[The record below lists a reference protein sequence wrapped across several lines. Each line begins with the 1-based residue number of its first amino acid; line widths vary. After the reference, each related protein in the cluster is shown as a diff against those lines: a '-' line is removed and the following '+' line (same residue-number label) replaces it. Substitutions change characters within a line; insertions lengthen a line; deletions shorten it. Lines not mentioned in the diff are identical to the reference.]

1 MDFKRFV
8 FSGIPPLILLGGL
21 LIFYSWALLHY
32 LVPVT
37 GGTDQNGYHVC
48 ARTFNLEG
56 KFYRKPIDKL
66 EFIGSM
72 WVVND
77 RGEYYPKYPPLYP
90 LLAAGMNAMLGPGG
104 GFYATLW
111 GAVLAAAG
119 IFVLARFFLGPWY
132 ALLATAAAICSP
144 VLSALAVT
152 KNSHTPSLALF
163 VWGMAAFFTAL
174 APQKRQWLRILLAA
188 AAGFLIAY
196 CTGIRYTDFLLILVP
211 TAAAFLFAR
220 RRKRR
225 NLLLGLAAGAVL
237 PFGAM
242 ALFHWYAYGAPWRS
256 GYSLTDES
264 SAFVPSFILSNLRIY
279 VPEFFLSVIGPLG
292 TFALLFF
299 RFRRR
304 RLFFWLIWLMPTFV
318 LYLMYY
324 WAPEGGG
331 TGAMRFLVPLVPAVI
346 LLALLSLRRVVRLL
360 PGRKPAALTL
370 LAVIAVQ
377 IVWGIVGSAKLC
389 ESKAAADFQH
399 LVRLEVLRNRI
410 PEGAVII
417 ASSGILNELDFERR
431 WQLYPSYILNV
442 RQIQNTISRSL
453 DAQAAGLQK
462 IRALELR
469 DELGGLN
476 YGKLYEKLRNFFE
489 EKRKEGHP
497 VYFIGRT
504 WEANSF
510 RRAFH
515 RHFELEELGLITG
528 ERPAHILVPIQR
540 SATRFVPDKLTVPM
554 QLGEIVK
561 VGARREKVLPLSDS
575 ERVLQQ
581 ERREIM
587 ERLTPDN
594 DAEIRRDLER
604 LEAIRDEVQSLR
616 RAAAEAKRR
625 AELRRKAAEKRKAE
639 LRRKAEEKRKAEFRR
654 KAEEKRK
661 AELRRKAEEKRRAEE
676 KRKAEEKRSVEKSP
690 KETTAEESGKA
701 SSPAPS
707 PAPSQSRTAT
717 GKKQ

>member
-1 MDFKRFV
+1 MNFKRL
-8 FSGIPPLILLGGL
+8 GPPGTLPLILLGGL
-21 LIFYSWALLHY
+21 LLFYTWALLHY

-37 GGTDQNGYHVC
+37 GGTDQNGYHTC

-56 KFYRKPIDKL
+56 KFYREPIDKL

-77 RGEYYPKYPPLYP
+77 RGEFYPKYPPLYP

-132 ALLATAAAICSP
+132 ALLAAAAAVSSP
-144 VLSALAVT
+144 VLSGLAVT

-163 VWGMAAFFTAL
+163 VWGMVAFFAAL
-174 APQKRQWLRILLAA
+174 TPKREQWFRILLAA
-188 AAGFLIAY
+188 VSGFLIAY
-196 CTGIRYTDFLLILVP
+196 CTGIRYTDFLLILIP
-211 TAAAFLFAR
+211 AAAAFLFAR
-220 RRKRR
+220 KRRRR
-225 NLLLGLAAGAVL
+225 NLLIGLAAGAAL
-237 PFGAM
+237 PYGAL
-242 ALFHWYAYGAPWRS
+242 ALFHWHAYGAPWRS

-264 SAFVPSFILSNLRIY
+264 SAFVPSFILDNLRVY
-279 VPEFFLSVIGPLG
+279 VPEFFISVIGPLG
-292 TFALLFF
+292 AFALLF
-299 RFRRR
+299 RRIRWR
-304 RLFFWLIWLMPTFV
+304 RLLFWLVWLLPTFV

-324 WAPEGGG
+324 WAPESGG
-331 TGAMRFLVPLVPAVI
+331 TGAMRFLVPLIPAVI
-346 LLALLSLRRVVRLL
+346 LLSLLSLRWVVRRL
-360 PGRKPAALTL
+360 PGRRLAALSL
-370 LAVIAVQ
+370 LAIAVVQ
-377 IVWGIVGSAKLC
+377 LTWGLVGSAKLC
-389 ESKAAADFQH
+389 EKKAIADFQH
-399 LVRLEVLRNRI
+399 LVRLEVIRNRI

-417 ASSGILNELDFERR
+417 ANSGILNELDFERR

-442 RQIQNTISRSL
+442 KQIRDTIDRSL
-453 DAQAAGLQK
+453 NAQAAGLQK
-462 IRALELR
+462 ARAIELR
-469 DELGGLN
+469 DELGGLS

-489 EKRKEGHP
+489 AKRNAGHP

-528 ERPAHILVPIQR
+528 DRPAHFLVPIQR
-540 SATRFVPDKLTVPM
+540 SATRFLPDKPTVPM

-561 VGARREKVLPLSDS
+561 VGPRRKKVLPLSDS

-594 DAEIRRDLER
+594 NAEIRRDLER
-604 LEAIRDEVQSLR
+604 LESIRDEVQSLR

-639 LRRKAEEKRKAEFRR
+639 LQRKAEA
-654 KAEEKRK
+654 
-661 AELRRKAEEKRRAEE
+661 
-676 KRKAEEKRSVEKSP
+676 KRKAEEAKK
-690 KETTAEESGKA
+690 KKQK
-701 SSPAPS
+701 PS
-707 PAPSQSRTAT
+707 PAAENGGELHPSQR
-717 GKKQ
+717 

>member
-1 MDFKRFV
+1 MNFKRL
-8 FSGIPPLILLGGL
+8 GPPGTLPLILLGGL
-21 LIFYSWALLHY
+21 LLFYTWALLHY

-37 GGTDQNGYHVC
+37 GGTDQNGYHTC

-77 RGEYYPKYPPLYP
+77 RGEFYPKYPPLYP

-132 ALLATAAAICSP
+132 ALLAAAAAVSSP
-144 VLSALAVT
+144 VLSGLAVT

-163 VWGMAAFFTAL
+163 VWGMVAFFAAL
-174 APQKRQWLRILLAA
+174 TPKREQWFRILLAA
-188 AAGFLIAY
+188 VSGFLIAY
-196 CTGIRYTDFLLILVP
+196 CTGIRYTDFLLILIP
-211 TAAAFLFAR
+211 AAAAFLFAR
-220 RRKRR
+220 KRRRR
-225 NLLLGLAAGAVL
+225 NLLIGLAAGAAL
-237 PFGAM
+237 PYGAL
-242 ALFHWYAYGAPWRS
+242 ALFHWHAYGAPWRS

-264 SAFVPSFILSNLRIY
+264 SAFVPSFILDNLRVY
-279 VPEFFLSVIGPLG
+279 VPEFFISVIGPLG
-292 TFALLFF
+292 AFALLF
-299 RFRRR
+299 RRVRWR
-304 RLFFWLIWLMPTFV
+304 RLLFWLVWLLPTFV

-324 WAPEGGG
+324 WAPESGG
-331 TGAMRFLVPLVPAVI
+331 TGAMRFLVPLIPAVI
-346 LLALLSLRRVVRLL
+346 LLSLLSLRWVVRRL
-360 PGRKPAALTL
+360 PGRRLAALSL
-370 LAVIAVQ
+370 LAIAVVQ
-377 IVWGIVGSAKLC
+377 LTWGLVGSAKLC
-389 ESKAAADFQH
+389 EKKAIADFQH
-399 LVRLEVLRNRI
+399 LVRLEVIRNRI

-417 ASSGILNELDFERR
+417 ANSGILNELDFERR

-442 RQIQNTISRSL
+442 KQIRDTIDRSL
-453 DAQAAGLQK
+453 NAQAAGLQK
-462 IRALELR
+462 ARAIELR
-469 DELGGLN
+469 DELGGLS

-489 EKRKEGHP
+489 AKRNAGHP

-528 ERPAHILVPIQR
+528 DRPAHFLVPIQR
-540 SATRFVPDKLTVPM
+540 SATRFLPDKPTVPM

-561 VGARREKVLPLSDS
+561 VGPRRKKVLPLSDS

-594 DAEIRRDLER
+594 NAEIRRDLER
-604 LEAIRDEVQSLR
+604 LV
-616 RAAAEAKRR
+616 
-625 AELRRKAAEKRKAE
+625 
-639 LRRKAEEKRKAEFRR
+639 
-654 KAEEKRK
+654 
-661 AELRRKAEEKRRAEE
+661 
-676 KRKAEEKRSVEKSP
+676 
-690 KETTAEESGKA
+690 
-701 SSPAPS
+701 SS
-707 PAPSQSRTAT
+707 QI
-717 GKKQ
+717 

>member
-1 MDFKRFV
+1 MNFKRL
-8 FSGIPPLILLGGL
+8 GPPGTLPLILLGGL
-21 LIFYSWALLHY
+21 LLFYTWALLHY

-37 GGTDQNGYHVC
+37 GGTDQNGYHTC

-56 KFYRKPIDKL
+56 KFYREPIDKL

-77 RGEYYPKYPPLYP
+77 RGEFYPKYPPLYP

-132 ALLATAAAICSP
+132 ALLAAAAAVSSP
-144 VLSALAVT
+144 VLSGLAVT

-163 VWGMAAFFTAL
+163 VWGMVAFFAAL
-174 APQKRQWLRILLAA
+174 TPKREQWFRILLAA
-188 AAGFLIAY
+188 VSGFLIAY
-196 CTGIRYTDFLLILVP
+196 CTGIRYTDFLLILIP
-211 TAAAFLFAR
+211 AAAAFLFAR
-220 RRKRR
+220 KRRRR
-225 NLLLGLAAGAVL
+225 NLLIGLAAGAAL
-237 PFGAM
+237 PYGAL
-242 ALFHWYAYGAPWRS
+242 ALFHWHAYGAPWRS

-264 SAFVPSFILSNLRIY
+264 SAFVPSFILDNLRVY
-279 VPEFFLSVIGPLG
+279 VPEFFISVIGPLG
-292 TFALLFF
+292 AFALLF
-299 RFRRR
+299 RRVRWR
-304 RLFFWLIWLMPTFV
+304 RLLFWLVWLLPTFV

-324 WAPEGGG
+324 WAPESGG
-331 TGAMRFLVPLVPAVI
+331 TGAMRFLVPLIPAVI
-346 LLALLSLRRVVRLL
+346 LLSLLSLRWVVRRL
-360 PGRKPAALTL
+360 PGRRLAALSL
-370 LAVIAVQ
+370 LAIAVVQ
-377 IVWGIVGSAKLC
+377 LTWGLVGSAKLC
-389 ESKAAADFQH
+389 EKKAIADFQH
-399 LVRLEVLRNRI
+399 LVRLEVIRNRI

-417 ASSGILNELDFERR
+417 ANSGILNELDFERR

-442 RQIQNTISRSL
+442 KQIRDTIDRSL
-453 DAQAAGLQK
+453 NAQAAGLQK
-462 IRALELR
+462 ARAIELR
-469 DELGGLN
+469 DELGGLS

-489 EKRKEGHP
+489 AKRNAGHP

-528 ERPAHILVPIQR
+528 DRPAHFLVPIQR
-540 SATRFVPDKLTVPM
+540 SATRFLPDKPTVPM

-561 VGARREKVLPLSDS
+561 VGPRRKKVLPLSDS

-594 DAEIRRDLER
+594 NAEIRRDLER
-604 LEAIRDEVQSLR
+604 LV
-616 RAAAEAKRR
+616 
-625 AELRRKAAEKRKAE
+625 
-639 LRRKAEEKRKAEFRR
+639 
-654 KAEEKRK
+654 
-661 AELRRKAEEKRRAEE
+661 
-676 KRKAEEKRSVEKSP
+676 
-690 KETTAEESGKA
+690 
-701 SSPAPS
+701 SS
-707 PAPSQSRTAT
+707 QI
-717 GKKQ
+717 

>member
-1 MDFKRFV
+1 MNFKRL
-8 FSGIPPLILLGGL
+8 GPPGTLPLILLGGL
-21 LIFYSWALLHY
+21 LLFYTWALLHY

-37 GGTDQNGYHVC
+37 GGTDQNGYHTC

-77 RGEYYPKYPPLYP
+77 RGEFYPKYPPLYP

-132 ALLATAAAICSP
+132 ALLAAAAAVSSP
-144 VLSALAVT
+144 VLSGLAVT

-163 VWGMAAFFTAL
+163 VWGMVAFFAAL
-174 APQKRQWLRILLAA
+174 TPKREQWFRILLAA
-188 AAGFLIAY
+188 VSGFLIAY
-196 CTGIRYTDFLLILVP
+196 CTGIRYTDFLLILIP
-211 TAAAFLFAR
+211 AAAAFLFAR
-220 RRKRR
+220 KRRRR
-225 NLLLGLAAGAVL
+225 NLLIGLAAGAAL
-237 PFGAM
+237 PYGAL
-242 ALFHWYAYGAPWRS
+242 ALFHWHAYGAPWRS

-264 SAFVPSFILSNLRIY
+264 SAFVPSFILDNLRVY
-279 VPEFFLSVIGPLG
+279 VPEFFISVIGPLG
-292 TFALLFF
+292 AFALLF
-299 RFRRR
+299 RRVRWR
-304 RLFFWLIWLMPTFV
+304 RLLFWLVWLLPTFV

-324 WAPEGGG
+324 WAPESGG
-331 TGAMRFLVPLVPAVI
+331 TGAMRFLVPLIPAVI
-346 LLALLSLRRVVRLL
+346 LLSLLSLRWVVRRL
-360 PGRKPAALTL
+360 PGRRLAALSL
-370 LAVIAVQ
+370 LALAVVQ
-377 IVWGIVGSAKLC
+377 LTWGLVGSAKLC
-389 ESKAAADFQH
+389 EKKAIADFQH
-399 LVRLEVLRNRI
+399 LVRLEVIRNRI

-417 ASSGILNELDFERR
+417 ANSGILNELDFERR

-442 RQIQNTISRSL
+442 KQIRDTIDRSL
-453 DAQAAGLQK
+453 NAQAAGLQK
-462 IRALELR
+462 ARAIELR
-469 DELGGLN
+469 DELGGLS

-489 EKRKEGHP
+489 AKRNAGHP

-528 ERPAHILVPIQR
+528 DRPAHFLVPIQR
-540 SATRFVPDKLTVPM
+540 SATRFLPDKPTVPM

-561 VGARREKVLPLSDS
+561 VGSRRKKVLPLSDS

-594 DAEIRRDLER
+594 NAEIRRDLER
-604 LEAIRDEVQSLR
+604 LESIRDEVQSLR

-639 LRRKAEEKRKAEFRR
+639 LQRKAEA
-654 KAEEKRK
+654 
-661 AELRRKAEEKRRAEE
+661 
-676 KRKAEEKRSVEKSP
+676 KRKAEEAKK
-690 KETTAEESGKA
+690 KKQK
-701 SSPAPS
+701 PS
-707 PAPSQSRTAT
+707 PAAENGGELHPSQR
-717 GKKQ
+717 

>member
-1 MDFKRFV
+1 MNFKRL
-8 FSGIPPLILLGGL
+8 GPPGTLPLILLGGL
-21 LIFYSWALLHY
+21 LLFYTWALLHY
-32 LVPVT
+32 LVSVT
-37 GGTDQNGYHVC
+37 GGTDQNGYHTC

-56 KFYRKPIDKL
+56 KFYREPIDKL

-77 RGEYYPKYPPLYP
+77 RGEFYPKYPPLYP

-132 ALLATAAAICSP
+132 ALLAAAAAVSSP
-144 VLSALAVT
+144 VLSGLAVT

-163 VWGMAAFFTAL
+163 VWGMVAFFAAL
-174 APQKRQWLRILLAA
+174 TPKREQWFRILLAA
-188 AAGFLIAY
+188 VSGFLIAY
-196 CTGIRYTDFLLILVP
+196 CTGIRYTDFLLILIP
-211 TAAAFLFAR
+211 AAAAFLFAR
-220 RRKRR
+220 KRRRR
-225 NLLLGLAAGAVL
+225 NLLIGLAAGAAL
-237 PFGAM
+237 PYGAL
-242 ALFHWYAYGAPWRS
+242 ALFHWHAYGAPWRS

-264 SAFVPSFILSNLRIY
+264 SAFVPSFILDNLRVY
-279 VPEFFLSVIGPLG
+279 VPEFFISVIGPLG
-292 TFALLFF
+292 AFALLF
-299 RFRRR
+299 RRVRWR
-304 RLFFWLIWLMPTFV
+304 RLLFWLVWLLPTFV

-324 WAPEGGG
+324 WAPESGG
-331 TGAMRFLVPLVPAVI
+331 TGAMRFLVPLIPAVI
-346 LLALLSLRRVVRLL
+346 LLSLLSLRWVVRRL
-360 PGRKPAALTL
+360 PGRRLAALSL
-370 LAVIAVQ
+370 LAIAVVQ
-377 IVWGIVGSAKLC
+377 LTWGLVGSAKLC
-389 ESKAAADFQH
+389 EKKAIADFQH
-399 LVRLEVLRNRI
+399 LVRLEVIRNRI

-417 ASSGILNELDFERR
+417 ANSGILNELDFERR

-442 RQIQNTISRSL
+442 KQIRDTIDRSL
-453 DAQAAGLQK
+453 NAQAAGLQK
-462 IRALELR
+462 ARAIELR
-469 DELGGLN
+469 DELGGLS

-489 EKRKEGHP
+489 AKRNAGHP

-528 ERPAHILVPIQR
+528 DRPAHFLVPIQR
-540 SATRFVPDKLTVPM
+540 SATRFLPDKPTVPM

-561 VGARREKVLPLSDS
+561 VGPRRKKVLPLSDS

-594 DAEIRRDLER
+594 NAEIRRDLER
-604 LEAIRDEVQSLR
+604 LESIRDEVQSLR

-639 LRRKAEEKRKAEFRR
+639 LQRKAEA
-654 KAEEKRK
+654 
-661 AELRRKAEEKRRAEE
+661 
-676 KRKAEEKRSVEKSP
+676 KRKAEEAKK
-690 KETTAEESGKA
+690 KKQK
-701 SSPAPS
+701 PS
-707 PAPSQSRTAT
+707 PAAENGGELHPSQR
-717 GKKQ
+717 

>member
-1 MDFKRFV
+1 MNFKRL
-8 FSGIPPLILLGGL
+8 GPPGTLPLILLGGL
-21 LIFYSWALLHY
+21 LLFYTWALLHY

-37 GGTDQNGYHVC
+37 GGTDQNGYHTC

-77 RGEYYPKYPPLYP
+77 RGEFYPKYPPLYP

-132 ALLATAAAICSP
+132 ALLAAAAAVSSP
-144 VLSALAVT
+144 VLSGLAVT

-163 VWGMAAFFTAL
+163 VWGMVAFFAAL
-174 APQKRQWLRILLAA
+174 TPKREQWFRILLAA
-188 AAGFLIAY
+188 VSGFLIAY
-196 CTGIRYTDFLLILVP
+196 CTGIRYTDFLLILIP
-211 TAAAFLFAR
+211 AAAAFLFAR
-220 RRKRR
+220 KRRRR
-225 NLLLGLAAGAVL
+225 NLLIGLAAGAAL
-237 PFGAM
+237 PYGAL
-242 ALFHWYAYGAPWRS
+242 ALFHWHAYGAPWRS

-264 SAFVPSFILSNLRIY
+264 SAFVPSFILDNLRVY
-279 VPEFFLSVIGPLG
+279 VPEFFISVIGPLG
-292 TFALLFF
+292 AFALLF
-299 RFRRR
+299 RRVRWR
-304 RLFFWLIWLMPTFV
+304 RLLFWLVWLLPTFV

-324 WAPEGGG
+324 WAPESGG
-331 TGAMRFLVPLVPAVI
+331 TGAMRFLVPLIPAVI
-346 LLALLSLRRVVRLL
+346 LLSLLSLRWVVRRL
-360 PGRKPAALTL
+360 PGRRLAALSL
-370 LAVIAVQ
+370 LAIAVVQ
-377 IVWGIVGSAKLC
+377 LTWGLVGSAKLC
-389 ESKAAADFQH
+389 EKKAIADFQH
-399 LVRLEVLRNRI
+399 LVRLEVIRNRI

-417 ASSGILNELDFERR
+417 ANSGILNELDFERR

-442 RQIQNTISRSL
+442 KQIRDTIDRSL
-453 DAQAAGLQK
+453 NAQAAGLQK
-462 IRALELR
+462 ARAIELR
-469 DELGGLN
+469 DELGGLS

-489 EKRKEGHP
+489 AKRNAGHP

-528 ERPAHILVPIQR
+528 DRPAHFLVPIQR
-540 SATRFVPDKLTVPM
+540 SATRFLPDKPTVPM

-561 VGARREKVLPLSDS
+561 VGPRRKKVLPLSDS

-594 DAEIRRDLER
+594 NAEIRRDLER
-604 LEAIRDEVQSLR
+604 LDRVVNS
-616 RAAAEAKRR
+616 
-625 AELRRKAAEKRKAE
+625 
-639 LRRKAEEKRKAEFRR
+639 
-654 KAEEKRK
+654 
-661 AELRRKAEEKRRAEE
+661 
-676 KRKAEEKRSVEKSP
+676 
-690 KETTAEESGKA
+690 
-701 SSPAPS
+701 
-707 PAPSQSRTAT
+707 
-717 GKKQ
+717 

>member
-1 MDFKRFV
+1 MNFKRL
-8 FSGIPPLILLGGL
+8 GPPGTLPLILLGGL
-21 LIFYSWALLHY
+21 LLFYTWALLHY

-37 GGTDQNGYHVC
+37 GGTDQNGYHTC

-77 RGEYYPKYPPLYP
+77 RGEFYPKYPPLYP

-132 ALLATAAAICSP
+132 ALLAAAAAVSSP
-144 VLSALAVT
+144 VLSGLAVT

-163 VWGMAAFFTAL
+163 VWGMVAFFAAL
-174 APQKRQWLRILLAA
+174 TPKREQWFRILLAA
-188 AAGFLIAY
+188 VSGFLIAY
-196 CTGIRYTDFLLILVP
+196 CTGIRYTDFLLILIP
-211 TAAAFLFAR
+211 AAAAFLFTRKR
-220 RRKRR
+220 RRR
-225 NLLLGLAAGAVL
+225 NLLIGLAAGAAL
-237 PFGAM
+237 PYGAL
-242 ALFHWYAYGAPWRS
+242 ALFHWHAYGAPWRS

-264 SAFVPSFILSNLRIY
+264 SAFVPSFILDNLRVY
-279 VPEFFLSVIGPLG
+279 VPEFFISVIGPLG
-292 TFALLFF
+292 AFALLF
-299 RFRRR
+299 RRVRWR
-304 RLFFWLIWLMPTFV
+304 RLLFWLVWLLPTFV

-324 WAPEGGG
+324 WAPESGG
-331 TGAMRFLVPLVPAVI
+331 TGAMRFLVPLIPAVI
-346 LLALLSLRRVVRLL
+346 LLSLLSLRWVVRRL
-360 PGRKPAALTL
+360 PGRRLAALSL
-370 LAVIAVQ
+370 LAIAVVQ
-377 IVWGIVGSAKLC
+377 LTWGLVGSAKLC
-389 ESKAAADFQH
+389 EKKAIADFQH
-399 LVRLEVLRNRI
+399 LVRLEVIRNRI

-417 ASSGILNELDFERR
+417 ANSGILNELDFERR

-442 RQIQNTISRSL
+442 KQIRDTIDRSL
-453 DAQAAGLQK
+453 NAQAAGLQK
-462 IRALELR
+462 ARAIELR
-469 DELGGLN
+469 DELGGLS

-489 EKRKEGHP
+489 AKRNAGHP

-528 ERPAHILVPIQR
+528 DRPAHFLVPIQR
-540 SATRFVPDKLTVPM
+540 SATRFLPDKPTVPM

-561 VGARREKVLPLSDS
+561 VGPRRKKVLPLSDS

-594 DAEIRRDLER
+594 NAEIRRDLER
-604 LEAIRDEVQSLR
+604 LESIRDEVQSLR

-639 LRRKAEEKRKAEFRR
+639 LQRKAEA
-654 KAEEKRK
+654 
-661 AELRRKAEEKRRAEE
+661 
-676 KRKAEEKRSVEKSP
+676 KRKAEEAKK
-690 KETTAEESGKA
+690 KKQK
-701 SSPAPS
+701 PS
-707 PAPSQSRTAT
+707 PAAENGGELHPSQR
-717 GKKQ
+717 

>member
-1 MDFKRFV
+1 MNFKRL
-8 FSGIPPLILLGGL
+8 GPPGTLPLILLGGL
-21 LIFYSWALLHY
+21 LLFYTWALLHY

-37 GGTDQNGYHVC
+37 GGTDQNGYHTC

-56 KFYRKPIDKL
+56 KFYREPIDKL

-77 RGEYYPKYPPLYP
+77 RGEFYPKYPPLYP

-132 ALLATAAAICSP
+132 ALLAAAAAVSSP
-144 VLSALAVT
+144 VLSGLAVT

-163 VWGMAAFFTAL
+163 VWGMVAFFAAL
-174 APQKRQWLRILLAA
+174 TPKREQWFRILLAA
-188 AAGFLIAY
+188 VSGFLIAY
-196 CTGIRYTDFLLILVP
+196 CTGIRYTDFLLILIP
-211 TAAAFLFAR
+211 AAAAFLFTRKR
-220 RRKRR
+220 RRR
-225 NLLLGLAAGAVL
+225 NLLIGLAAGAAL
-237 PFGAM
+237 PYGAL
-242 ALFHWYAYGAPWRS
+242 ALFHWHAYGAPWRS

-264 SAFVPSFILSNLRIY
+264 SAFVPSFILDNLRVY
-279 VPEFFLSVIGPLG
+279 VPEFFISVIGPLG
-292 TFALLFF
+292 AFALLF
-299 RFRRR
+299 RRVRWR
-304 RLFFWLIWLMPTFV
+304 RLLFWLVWLLPTFV

-324 WAPEGGG
+324 WAPESGG
-331 TGAMRFLVPLVPAVI
+331 TGAMRFLVPLIPAVI
-346 LLALLSLRRVVRLL
+346 LLSLLSLRWVVRRL
-360 PGRKPAALTL
+360 PGRRLAALSL
-370 LAVIAVQ
+370 LAIAVVQ
-377 IVWGIVGSAKLC
+377 LTWGLVGSAKLC
-389 ESKAAADFQH
+389 EKKAIADFQH
-399 LVRLEVLRNRI
+399 LVRLEVIRNRI

-417 ASSGILNELDFERR
+417 ANSGILNELDFERR

-442 RQIQNTISRSL
+442 KQIRDTIDRSL
-453 DAQAAGLQK
+453 NAQAAGLQK
-462 IRALELR
+462 ARAIELR
-469 DELGGLN
+469 DELGGLS

-489 EKRKEGHP
+489 AKRNAGHP

-528 ERPAHILVPIQR
+528 DRPAHFLVPIQR
-540 SATRFVPDKLTVPM
+540 SATRFLPDKPTVPM

-561 VGARREKVLPLSDS
+561 VGPRRKKVLPLSDS

-594 DAEIRRDLER
+594 NAEIRRDLER
-604 LEAIRDEVQSLR
+604 LESIRDEVQSLR

-639 LRRKAEEKRKAEFRR
+639 LQRKAEA
-654 KAEEKRK
+654 
-661 AELRRKAEEKRRAEE
+661 
-676 KRKAEEKRSVEKSP
+676 KRKAEEAKK
-690 KETTAEESGKA
+690 KKQK
-701 SSPAPS
+701 PS
-707 PAPSQSRTAT
+707 PAAENGGELHPSQR
-717 GKKQ
+717 

>member
-1 MDFKRFV
+1 MNFKRL
-8 FSGIPPLILLGGL
+8 GPPGTLPLILLGGL
-21 LIFYSWALLHY
+21 LLFYTWALLHY

-37 GGTDQNGYHVC
+37 GGTDQNGYHTC
-48 ARTFNLEG
+48 ARTFNLER

-77 RGEYYPKYPPLYP
+77 RGEFYPKYPPLYP

-132 ALLATAAAICSP
+132 ALLAAAAAVSSP
-144 VLSALAVT
+144 VLSGLAVT

-163 VWGMAAFFTAL
+163 VWGMVAFFAAL
-174 APQKRQWLRILLAA
+174 TPKREQWFRILLAA
-188 AAGFLIAY
+188 VSGFLIAY
-196 CTGIRYTDFLLILVP
+196 CTGIRYTDFLLILIP
-211 TAAAFLFAR
+211 AAAAFLFAR
-220 RRKRR
+220 KRRRR
-225 NLLLGLAAGAVL
+225 NLLIGLAAGAAL
-237 PFGAM
+237 PYGAL
-242 ALFHWYAYGAPWRS
+242 ALFHWHAYGAPWRS

-264 SAFVPSFILSNLRIY
+264 SAFVPSFILDNLRVY
-279 VPEFFLSVIGPLG
+279 VPEFFISVIGPLG
-292 TFALLFF
+292 AFALLF
-299 RFRRR
+299 RRVRWR
-304 RLFFWLIWLMPTFV
+304 RLLFWLVWLLPTFV

-324 WAPEGGG
+324 WAPESGG
-331 TGAMRFLVPLVPAVI
+331 TGAMRFLVPLIPAVI
-346 LLALLSLRRVVRLL
+346 LLSLLSLRWVVRRL
-360 PGRKPAALTL
+360 PRRRLAALSL
-370 LAVIAVQ
+370 LAIAVVQ
-377 IVWGIVGSAKLC
+377 LTWGLVGSAKLC
-389 ESKAAADFQH
+389 EKKAIADFQH
-399 LVRLEVLRNRI
+399 LVRLEVIRNRI

-417 ASSGILNELDFERR
+417 ANSGILNELDFERR

-442 RQIQNTISRSL
+442 KQIRDTIDRSL
-453 DAQAAGLQK
+453 NAQAAGLQK
-462 IRALELR
+462 ARAIELR
-469 DELGGLN
+469 DELGGLS

-489 EKRKEGHP
+489 AKRNAGHP

-528 ERPAHILVPIQR
+528 DRPAHFLVPIQR
-540 SATRFVPDKLTVPM
+540 SATRFLPDKPTVPM

-561 VGARREKVLPLSDS
+561 VGPRRKKVLPLSDS

-594 DAEIRRDLER
+594 NAEIRRDLER
-604 LEAIRDEVQSLR
+604 L
-616 RAAAEAKRR
+616 AAC
-625 AELRRKAAEKRKAE
+625 
-639 LRRKAEEKRKAEFRR
+639 
-654 KAEEKRK
+654 
-661 AELRRKAEEKRRAEE
+661 
-676 KRKAEEKRSVEKSP
+676 RSEIFGLGKSMSIP
-690 KETTAEESGKA
+690 IGA
-701 SSPAPS
+701 
-707 PAPSQSRTAT
+707 
-717 GKKQ
+717 

>member
-1 MDFKRFV
+1 MNFKRL
-8 FSGIPPLILLGGL
+8 GPPGTLPLILLGGL
-21 LIFYSWALLHY
+21 LLFYTWALLHY

-37 GGTDQNGYHVC
+37 GGTDQNGYHTC

-56 KFYRKPIDKL
+56 KFYREPIDKL

-77 RGEYYPKYPPLYP
+77 RGEFYPKYPPLYP

-132 ALLATAAAICSP
+132 ALLAAAAAVSSP
-144 VLSALAVT
+144 VLSGLAVT

-163 VWGMAAFFTAL
+163 VWGMVAFFAAL
-174 APQKRQWLRILLAA
+174 TPKREQWFRILLAA
-188 AAGFLIAY
+188 VSGFLIAY
-196 CTGIRYTDFLLILVP
+196 CTGIRYTDFLLILIP
-211 TAAAFLFAR
+211 AAAAFLFAR
-220 RRKRR
+220 KRRRR
-225 NLLLGLAAGAVL
+225 NLLIGLAAGAAL
-237 PFGAM
+237 PYGAL
-242 ALFHWYAYGAPWRS
+242 ALFHWHAYGAPWRS

-264 SAFVPSFILSNLRIY
+264 SAFVPSFILDNLRVY
-279 VPEFFLSVIGPLG
+279 VPEFFISVIGPLG
-292 TFALLFF
+292 AFALLF
-299 RFRRR
+299 RRVRWR
-304 RLFFWLIWLMPTFV
+304 RLLFWLVWLLPTFV

-324 WAPEGGG
+324 WAPESGG
-331 TGAMRFLVPLVPAVI
+331 TGAMRFLVPLIPAVI
-346 LLALLSLRRVVRLL
+346 LLSLLSLRWVVRRL
-360 PGRKPAALTL
+360 PGRRLAALSL
-370 LAVIAVQ
+370 LAIAVVQ
-377 IVWGIVGSAKLC
+377 LTWGLVGSAKLC
-389 ESKAAADFQH
+389 EKKAIADFQH
-399 LVRLEVLRNRI
+399 LVRLEVIRNRI

-417 ASSGILNELDFERR
+417 ANSGILNELDFERR

-442 RQIQNTISRSL
+442 KQIRDTIDRSL
-453 DAQAAGLQK
+453 NAQAAGLQK
-462 IRALELR
+462 ARAIELR
-469 DELGGLN
+469 DELGGLS

-489 EKRKEGHP
+489 AKRNAGHP

-528 ERPAHILVPIQR
+528 DRPAHFLVPIQR
-540 SATRFVPDKLTVPM
+540 SATRFLPDKPTVPM

-561 VGARREKVLPLSDS
+561 VGPRRKKVLPLSDS

-594 DAEIRRDLER
+594 NAEIRRDLER
-604 LEAIRDEVQSLR
+604 LESIRDEVQSLR

-639 LRRKAEEKRKAEFRR
+639 LQRKAEA
-654 KAEEKRK
+654 
-661 AELRRKAEEKRRAEE
+661 
-676 KRKAEEKRSVEKSP
+676 KRKAEEAKK
-690 KETTAEESGKA
+690 KKQK
-701 SSPAPS
+701 PS
-707 PAPSQSRTAT
+707 PAAENGGELHPSQR
-717 GKKQ
+717 

>member
-1 MDFKRFV
+1 MNFKRL
-8 FSGIPPLILLGGL
+8 GPPGTLPLILLGGL
-21 LIFYSWALLHY
+21 LLFYTWALLHY

-37 GGTDQNGYHVC
+37 GGTDQNGYHTC

-77 RGEYYPKYPPLYP
+77 RGEFYPKYPPLYP

-132 ALLATAAAICSP
+132 ALLAAAAAVSSP
-144 VLSALAVT
+144 VLSGLAVT

-163 VWGMAAFFTAL
+163 VWGMVAFFAAL
-174 APQKRQWLRILLAA
+174 TPKREQWFRILLAA
-188 AAGFLIAY
+188 VSGFLIAY
-196 CTGIRYTDFLLILVP
+196 CTGIRYTDFLLILIP
-211 TAAAFLFAR
+211 AAAAFLFAR
-220 RRKRR
+220 KRRRR
-225 NLLLGLAAGAVL
+225 NLLIGLAAGAAL
-237 PFGAM
+237 PYGAL
-242 ALFHWYAYGAPWRS
+242 ALFHWHAYGAPWRS

-264 SAFVPSFILSNLRIY
+264 SAFVPSFILDNLRVY
-279 VPEFFLSVIGPLG
+279 VPEFFISVIGPLG
-292 TFALLFF
+292 AFALLF
-299 RFRRR
+299 RRVRWR
-304 RLFFWLIWLMPTFV
+304 RLLFWLVWLLPTFV

-324 WAPEGGG
+324 WAPESGG
-331 TGAMRFLVPLVPAVI
+331 TGAMRFLVPLIPAVI
-346 LLALLSLRRVVRLL
+346 LLSLLSLRWVVRRL
-360 PGRKPAALTL
+360 PGRRLAALSL
-370 LAVIAVQ
+370 LAIAVVQ
-377 IVWGIVGSAKLC
+377 LTWGLVGSAKLC
-389 ESKAAADFQH
+389 EKKAIADFQH
-399 LVRLEVLRNRI
+399 LVRLEVIRNRI

-417 ASSGILNELDFERR
+417 ANSGILNELDFERR

-442 RQIQNTISRSL
+442 KQIRDTIDRSL
-453 DAQAAGLQK
+453 NAQAAGLQK
-462 IRALELR
+462 ARAIELR
-469 DELGGLN
+469 DELGGLS

-489 EKRKEGHP
+489 AKRNAGHP

-528 ERPAHILVPIQR
+528 DRPAHFLVPIQR
-540 SATRFVPDKLTVPM
+540 SATRFLPDKPTVPM

-561 VGARREKVLPLSDS
+561 VGPRRKKVLPLSDS

-594 DAEIRRDLER
+594 NAEIRRDLER
-604 LEAIRDEVQSLR
+604 L
-616 RAAAEAKRR
+616 AAC
-625 AELRRKAAEKRKAE
+625 
-639 LRRKAEEKRKAEFRR
+639 
-654 KAEEKRK
+654 
-661 AELRRKAEEKRRAEE
+661 
-676 KRKAEEKRSVEKSP
+676 
-690 KETTAEESGKA
+690 
-701 SSPAPS
+701 
-707 PAPSQSRTAT
+707 RT
-717 GKKQ
+717 

>member
-1 MDFKRFV
+1 MDFKRLGA
-8 FSGIPPLILLGGL
+8 SGVLPLILLGGL
-21 LIFYSWALLHY
+21 LLFYTWALLHY

-132 ALLATAAAICSP
+132 ALFATAAAIGSP

-163 VWGMAAFFTAL
+163 VWGMAAFFAAL
-174 APQKRQWLRILLAA
+174 APQRRQWIRILLAFT
-188 AAGFLIAY
+188 AGFLIAY

-220 RRKRR
+220 KTKRR
-225 NLLLGLAAGAVL
+225 NLLLGLAAGAAI

-242 ALFHWYAYGAPWRS
+242 ALFHWHAYGAPWRS

-264 SAFVPSFILSNLRIY
+264 SAFVPSFLLSNLRIY

-292 TFALLFF
+292 AFALLFL
-299 RFRRR
+299 RFRWR
-304 RLFFWLIWLMPTFV
+304 RLVFWLIWLAPTFV

-324 WAPEGGG
+324 WAPESGG
-331 TGAMRFLVPLVPAVI
+331 TGAMRFLVPLIPAV
-346 LLALLSLRRVVRLL
+346 LLLSLLSLRRVVRRL
-360 PGRKPAALTL
+360 PGRRLARISL
-370 LAVIAVQ
+370 LALAAVQ
-377 IVWGIVGSAKLC
+377 LTWGVVGSAKLC
-389 ESKAAADFQH
+389 ESKAAADFQQ

-431 WQLYPSYILNV
+431 WQLYPAYILNV
-442 RQIQNTISRSL
+442 KQIRDTISRSL

-489 EKRKEGHP
+489 EKQKAGHP

-554 QLGEIVK
+554 QLGEIIK

-575 ERVLQQ
+575 EQVLQQ

-625 AELRRKAAEKRKAE
+625 AELRRQAAEKRKAE
-639 LRRKAEEKRKAEFRR
+639 LRRKAEER
-654 KAEEKRK
+654 
-661 AELRRKAEEKRRAEE
+661 RRA
-676 KRKAEEKRSVEKSP
+676 EKSP

-701 SSPAPS
+701 SSSTPS
-707 PAPSQSRTAT
+707 PAPAQSRTAT
-717 GKKQ
+717 KKKQ

>member
-1 MDFKRFV
+1 MRRGKAKLKVGPQGKQRSTIMALKRLG
-8 FSGIPPLILLGGL
+8 SSETLPLILLGGL
-21 LIFYSWALLHY
+21 LIFYAWSLLHY

-56 KFYRKPIDKL
+56 RFYRKPIDKL

-90 LLAAGMNAMLGPGG
+90 LLAAGMNALLGPGG

-119 IFVLARFFLGPWY
+119 IFALARFFLGPWY
-132 ALLATAAAICSP
+132 ALFATAAAICSP
-144 VLSALAVT
+144 VLSALAVS

-174 APQKRQWLRILLAA
+174 TPQKRAWLRFLTAA
-188 AAGFLIAY
+188 IAGFLIAY

-211 TAAAFLFAR
+211 TAAALLFAR
-220 RRKRR
+220 KTKRWI
-225 NLLLGLAAGAVL
+225 LLAGLAAGAAI

-242 ALFHWYAYGAPWRS
+242 ALFHWHAYGAPWRS

-279 VPEFFLSVIGPLG
+279 VPEFFLSVVGPLG
-292 TFALLFF
+292 AFALLFF
-299 RFRRR
+299 RFRWR
-304 RLFFWLIWLMPTFV
+304 RLLFWLVWIVPTFV

-331 TGAMRFLVPLVPAVI
+331 TGAMRFLVPLIPAVL
-346 LLALLSLRRVVRLL
+346 LLALLSLRQVVRRL
-360 PGRKPAALTL
+360 PGRRLAALSL
-370 LAVIAVQ
+370 LAVAAVQ
-377 IVWGIVGSAKLC
+377 FTWGIVGSAKLC
-389 ESKAAADFQH
+389 EKKAVADFQH

-410 PEGAVII
+410 PKGAVII
-417 ASSGILNELDFERR
+417 ANAGILNELDFERR
-431 WQLYPSYILNV
+431 WQLYPSYLLNV
-442 RQIQNTISRSL
+442 KQIQNTISRSL

-462 IRALELR
+462 ARALDLR
-469 DELGGLN
+469 DELGGLS

-489 EKRKEGHP
+489 EKQKSGHP
-497 VYFIGRT
+497 VYFVGRT

-540 SATRFVPDKLTVPM
+540 SATRFLPDKTTVPM

-561 VGARREKVLPLSDS
+561 VGAKRKKVLPLSDS

-587 ERLTPDN
+587 ERLAPDN

-616 RAAAEAKRR
+616 RSAAEARRR

-639 LRRKAEEKRKAEFRR
+639 EKRKA
-654 KAEEKRK
+654 AEKRK
-661 AELRRKAEEKRRAEE
+661 AGGKKAVQKPVTAAPAKSRPASEKR
-676 KRKAEEKRSVEKSP
+676 
-690 KETTAEESGKA
+690 
-701 SSPAPS
+701 
-707 PAPSQSRTAT
+707 
-717 GKKQ
+717 